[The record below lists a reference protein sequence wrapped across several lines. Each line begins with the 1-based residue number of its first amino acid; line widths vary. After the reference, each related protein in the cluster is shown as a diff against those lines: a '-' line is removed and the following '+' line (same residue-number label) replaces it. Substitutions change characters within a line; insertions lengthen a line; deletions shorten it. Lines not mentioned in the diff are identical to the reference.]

1 MFRIYFYF
9 TITFLL
15 LFQTGCL
22 LVHSNHTVLRQN
34 EPLHQPTFE
43 SEETRNAFE
52 QYVNSEFENESNIS
66 SASFAIPFIV
76 SLSRSKTVSENAIRN
91 DIAAR
96 FDINRDNHI
105 SDHEAS
111 LHQ

>member
-1 MFRIYFYF
+1 MSRIYFSLAVA
-9 TITFLL
+9 FLVTS
-15 LFQTGCL
+15 QTGCL
-22 LVHSNHTVLRQN
+22 LMHSNHTVLRQY
-34 EPLHQPTFE
+34 EPLRQPTFE

-52 QYVNSEFENESNIS
+52 QYVSSEFENESNIS
-66 SASFAIPFIV
+66 SASFAVPFIV

-105 SDHEAS
+105 SDYEAS

>member
-1 MFRIYFYF
+1 MLRIYFLL
-9 TITFLL
+9 TVAFLVTA
-15 LFQTGCL
+15 QTGCL

-34 EPLHQPTFE
+34 EPLHQTTFE

-52 QYVNSEFENESNIS
+52 QHVNSECENESNTS

-91 DIAAR
+91 DIMAK

-105 SDHEAS
+105 CDYEAS